1 MPKKYLSYEEILARR
16 DKRKRQEHA
25 QATKRPP
32 IPHSRDL
39 AWTIMILQ
47 WAIDELYK
55 EWREL
60 ELAKAQDRKIVLPP
74 KGAPKRGRGGR
85 RNPVFEALGLT

>member
-1 MPKKYLSYEEILARR
+1 MAKSLSYEEILARR

-32 IPHSRDL
+32 IPHSRDI

-47 WAIDELYK
+47 WTIDELFK
-55 EWREL
+55 QWKAI

-85 RNPVFEALGLT
+85 RNPVFEALGLD